1 MVKTK
6 EKEDSSMEE
15 MRTKEKQ
22 IVYDQ
27 ALYEK
32 AYEFAKEKHGTQKRI
47 GGDPY
52 ITHPVAV
59 ADILKKEGYDIEY
72 QIVALFHDLLE
83 DTDATEDEIRSIGGE
98 EVHASG
104 KTASTKEKGYDM
116 QTYVNRIRQNPIAY
130 AVKGARP
137 SPQPEN
143 RLLHQQTLPP
153 KIHHRNRNLVP
164 LFPPGHPCRSGKT
177 QTDPR
182 RRKY

>member
-1 MVKTK
+1 
-6 EKEDSSMEE
+6 MEE

-47 GGDPY
+47 GGAPY

-83 DTDATEDEIRSIGGE
+83 DTNATEDEIRSIAGE
-98 EVHASG
+98 EVLQAV
-104 KTASTKEKGYDM
+104 KLLTKEKGYDM
-116 QTYVNRIRQNPIAY
+116 QTYVTRIRQNPIAY
-130 AVKGARP
+130 AVKGADR
-137 SPQPEN
+137 
-143 RLLHQQTLPP
+143 LHQQTLPP

>member
-1 MVKTK
+1 
-6 EKEDSSMEE
+6 MEE
-15 MRTKEKQ
+15 MQTKEKQ

-32 AYEFAKEKHGTQKRI
+32 AYEFAKKKHGTQKRI

-59 ADILKKEGYDIEY
+59 AKILKKEGYNIEY
-72 QIVALFHDLLE
+72 LIVALFHDLLE
-83 DTDATEDEIRSIGGE
+83 DTDATEDEIRSIAGE
-98 EVHASG
+98 EVLQAV
-104 KTASTKEKGYDM
+104 KLLTKEKGYDM
-116 QTYVNRIRQNPIAY
+116 QTYVTRIRR
-130 AVKGARP
+130 KRSRP

-164 LFPPGHPCRSGKT
+164 LFPPGYPCRSGKT
-177 QTDPR
+177 QTDPH

>member
-47 GGDPY
+47 GGAPY

-83 DTDATEDEIRSIGGE
+83 DTDATEDEIRSIAGE
-98 EVHASG
+98 E
-104 KTASTKEKGYDM
+104 
-116 QTYVNRIRQNPIAY
+116 
-130 AVKGARP
+130 
-137 SPQPEN
+137 
-143 RLLHQQTLPP
+143 RL
-153 KIHHRNRNLVP
+153 
-164 LFPPGHPCRSGKT
+164 
-177 QTDPR
+177 
-182 RRKY
+182 

>member
-1 MVKTK
+1 
-6 EKEDSSMEE
+6 MEE

-59 ADILKKEGYDIEY
+59 ADILKKDGYDIEY

-83 DTDATEDEIRSIGGE
+83 DTDATEDEIHSIAGE
-98 EVHASG
+98 EVLQAV
-104 KTASTKEKGYDM
+104 KLLTKEKGYDM
-116 QTYVNRIRQNPIAY
+116 QTYVNRII
-130 AVKGARP
+130 
-137 SPQPEN
+137 
-143 RLLHQQTLPP
+143 
-153 KIHHRNRNLVP
+153 
-164 LFPPGHPCRSGKT
+164 
-177 QTDPR
+177 
-182 RRKY
+182 RKSI